1 MTSTPA
7 PNTAEYELEEFYAS
21 RRPIRRF
28 IMGLVAT
35 SAALLLVWWAGV
47 FAPRLSAEVS
57 SGEFDLSNGNGSMYL
72 DLVNDAP
79 TPVRI
84 HGVEIPMNS
93 FTVTATTLDG
103 EALTADPEVGGG
115 SAAVLQ
121 LDYRIDGCLRTSPQT
136 AVPLRVQVKTIGGTT
151 RTVFVYAPFPT
162 TAAPVPVC

>member
-1 MTSTPA
+1 MTPA
-7 PNTAEYELEEFYAS
+7 PAPTVAEYALQEFYAS

-28 IMGLVAT
+28 ITGLVAV
-35 SAALLLVWWAGV
+35 SSALLLVWWAGF

-57 SGEFDLSNGNGSMYL
+57 SGEFDLVNGNGSMYV

-84 HGVEIPMNS
+84 ESVEIPMDA
-93 FTVTATTLDG
+93 FTVSGTIVDG
-103 EALTADPEVGGG
+103 DALTSEREVDGG

-136 AVPLRVQVKTIGGTT
+136 AVPLRVQVQTIGGTT
-151 RTVFVYAPFPT
+151 RTVFVYAPFPAA
-162 TAAPVPVC
+162 AAPVPVC

>member
-7 PNTAEYELEEFYAS
+7 PSIAEYALEEFYAS

-28 IMGLVAT
+28 IMGLVAM

-57 SGEFDLSNGNGSMYL
+57 SGQFNLSNGNGSMYV

-79 TPVRI
+79 TPERI
-84 HGVEIPMNS
+84 ETVEIPMDS
-93 FTVTATTLDG
+93 FTVSGARLDG
-103 EALTADPEVGGG
+103 VALTSQGEVGGG
-115 SAAVLQ
+115 SAAMIQ

-136 AVPLRVQVKTIGGTT
+136 AVPLRVQVHTIGGTT
-151 RTVFVYAPFPT
+151 RTVFVYAPFPA